1 MARKVFFSFHFARD
15 AWKVSQVRNAYVVDK
30 RGDSQPILDKA
41 AWEAIKRKGDAAIER
56 WIAEQMSGCS
66 TVVVLYGAETY
77 KRPWVKHEIQKAH
90 REGRGLL
97 GVSLTG
103 MRGADQVADYSTCPS
118 PFDGLSLKD
127 ASGRAVAYPTYGW
140 VANDGRANLDAW
152 VEQAAKRAGY

>member
-15 AWKVSQVRNAYVVDK
+15 SWKVGQIRNAYVVDK

-41 AWEAIKRKGDAAIER
+41 AWESIKRKGDAAIER

-66 TVVVLYGAETY
+66 TIVVLYGSETY
-77 KRPWVKHEIQKAH
+77 RRPWVKHEIQKAH

-97 GVSLTG
+97 GVSLVG
-103 MRGADQVADYSTCPS
+103 MKGANQMPDYAPCPS
-118 PFDGLSLKD
+118 PFDGLALKD
-127 ASGRAVAYPTYGW
+127 SAGRGVTYPTYGW
-140 VANDGRANLDAW
+140 ILNEGRANLDTW